1 MQRIDLPLAGP
12 CLLEARVIE
21 DERGCFF
28 EAWNE
33 RTLASLGI
41 HTHFVQQNQSR
52 SARGVLRGL
61 HYQLP
66 HAQGKLLRVLSGEIF
81 DVLVDLRR
89 GSPTLGQAHGMKL
102 QAAQGAQPPR
112 MLWIPEG
119 FAHGFLTLSAQAE
132 VSYAV
137 SDYYAPGSEHT
148 LLWNDPAL
156 RIEWPLAQAGVAEA
170 AGTPL
175 ISAKDAAG
183 LRLAAAPLFD

>member
-1 MQRIDLPLAGP
+1 MQRIDLPLDGP

-21 DERGCFF
+21 DARGSFF

-33 RTLASLGI
+33 RTLAGLGI
-41 HTHFVQQNQSR
+41 HAHFVQQNQSR
-52 SARGVLRGL
+52 SSRGVLRGL

-66 HAQGKLLRVLSGEIF
+66 HAQAKLLRVLSGEIF

-89 GSPTLGQAHGMKL
+89 GSPTLGRAHGMDLKAARAG
-102 QAAQGAQPPR
+102 QAPR

-119 FAHGFLTLSAQAE
+119 FAHGFLVLSDEAE

-156 RIEWPLAQAGVAEA
+156 AIDWPLAQTRA
-170 AGTPL
+170 AAPL
-175 ISAKDAAG
+175 VSAKDAAG
-183 LRLAAAPLFD
+183 LPLAAAPLFG

>member
-21 DERGCFF
+21 DARGCFF

-33 RTLASLGI
+33 RTLAGLGI

-52 SARGVLRGL
+52 SVRGVLRGL

-89 GSPTLGQAHGMKL
+89 GSPTLGRAHGMQL
-102 QAAQGAQPPR
+102 EAAQGAQPPR
-112 MLWIPEG
+112 MLWIPAG

-156 RIEWPLAQAGVAEA
+156 AIGWPLAQLGASA
-170 AGTPL
+170 PL
-175 ISAKDAAG
+175 ISAKDGAG
-183 LRLAAAPLFD
+183 LPLAAAPLFD

>member
-1 MQRIDLPLAGP
+1 MQRIALPLDGP

-21 DERGCFF
+21 DARGCFF

-41 HTHFVQQNQSR
+41 HARFVQQNHSR

-89 GSPTLGQAHGMKL
+89 GSPTLGRAHGMRL
-102 QAAQGAQPPR
+102 EATLGAHAPR

-119 FAHGFLTLSAQAE
+119 FAHGFLVLSDQAE

-156 RIEWPLAQAGVAEA
+156 GIEWPLAQAGIAEA
-170 AGTPL
+170 VAAPL
-175 ISAKDAAG
+175 VSAKDAAG
-183 LRLAAAPLFD
+183 LPLAAAPLFG